1 MQEKLIQNIC
11 EYLRLEHMLARE
23 GRTLIKRIS
32 NSARG
37 IFRREADIADFYL
50 ANEAEIKS
58 LLEEHGKPFEDI
70 ETAVEFTFER
80 VCEEMEEEAGWL
92 DEFYEASGCEDRED
106 FYQQEYARRCD
117 ACLREEHD
125 DGIIQLDGIEDD

>member
-1 MQEKLIQNIC
+1 MREELMQNIC

-23 GRTLIKRIS
+23 GRALIKRIS
-32 NSARG
+32 NSAKG
-37 IFRREADIADFYL
+37 LFQREADIADFYL
-50 ANEAEIKS
+50 ANEAEITS
-58 LLEEHGKPFEDI
+58 LMEEYGEPFEDI

-92 DEFYEASGCEDRED
+92 DDLYEASGCEDRED
-106 FYQQEYARRCD
+106 FYQQEHARRCN

-125 DGIIQLDGIEDD
+125 EDIIQLDGIEDD